1 VRPKKGILAV
11 VAALLLVAG
20 MGLLGL
26 GIDAGYFLIR
36 KAEAQTAADAAALA
50 ALFEIAAA
58 PDPLQD
64 AGRQAAA
71 WNGFVH
77 GPRSQITLHHP
88 PKTGRFRGDL
98 LAVEAVIHDRSPT
111 FFMRVAGFDSMTVAA
126 RSVARAREVVE

>member
-1 VRPKKGILAV
+1 
-11 VAALLLVAG
+11 

-36 KAEAQTAADAAALA
+36 RAEAQTAADAAALA

-58 PDPLQD
+58 PDQLQA

-71 WNGFVH
+71 WNDFAH
-77 GPRSQITLHHP
+77 GPRSQVTLHHP
-88 PKTGRFRGDL
+88 PQSGRFRGDP
-98 LAVEAVIHDRSPT
+98 LAVEAVIRDRSPT
-111 FFMRVAGFDSMTVAA
+111 FFMRVAGFDSMAVTA